1 MKQEKKRI
9 DALLVERGLAES
21 REKAKRMLMAGQVR
35 IGTQVI
41 DKPGAVVPEDAQLV
55 VERGLPYVSR
65 GGLTLER
72 ALEEFKIDVRGKT
85 ALDVGASTGGFTD
98 CLLQRGAAR
107 VYAVDVGTGQ
117 LHYKLRQ
124 DKRVACMEGVNAHYD
139 FALPERVSIVTAD
152 VSFIS
157 LAKVLPQALQHLS
170 PGGTLVCLVK
180 PQFEAGREQVGK
192 GGIVKDPRVHGQVLA
207 EFLVWAIGQG
217 LLFRGLTQSP
227 IEGDKGNREFLAAF
241 EKPLGS

>member
-1 MKQEKKRI
+1 MKQVKKRI
-9 DALLVERGLAES
+9 DVLLVEKGLAES

-35 IGTQVI
+35 IGTEVI
-41 DKPGAVVPEDAQLV
+41 SKPGAVVAEDARLA

-65 GGLTLER
+65 GGLKLER
-72 ALEEFKIDVRGKT
+72 ALEAFKIEVRGKT

-98 CLLQRGAAR
+98 CLLQRGAAK
-107 VYAVDVGTGQ
+107 VYAVDVGTDQ

-124 DKRVACMEGVNAHYD
+124 DRRVVCMEGVNAHYD
-139 FALPERVSIVTAD
+139 FALPEAVGIVTAD

-157 LAKVLPQALQHLS
+157 LTKVLPQALKHLT

-180 PQFEAGREQVGK
+180 PQFEAGREQVGR
-192 GGIVKDPRVHGQVLA
+192 GGVVKDPRTHGEVLSS
-207 EFLVWAIGQG
+207 FLVWAIGQR
-217 LLFRGLTQSP
+217 LSFRGLTPSP

-241 EKPLGS
+241 ERPLGG